1 MKPYLVKLLIAI
13 ALISTVMRITPSLT
27 QVHAAEDSNISDV
40 YVAITDAKSTI
51 EDKDK
56 SDKEKK
62 KAVEDIKAK
71 VNALDIKNNK
81 EGKDV
86 KSKLKDLDHTSS
98 LNKQDNNLSELTK
111 SLIAYENAV
120 STKDVSG
127 EIKTLKQQ
135 VDSKDNKVKDA
146 IKSKN
151 TSELQSI
158 NNSLNQ
164 IWTSHETSIR
174 NYDEGKYGQI
184 EVNLMQFRVAVQKE
198 PFNAKKA
205 DNAWTTFKSSIDT
218 VDQKQ
223 SNEESGKYKVTQL
236 NDELDKAIKGIEDNN
251 LTQTDDALSK
261 FVQVWPY
268 VEGKI
273 QTKNGSLY
281 TTIED
286 KIPYYQSILDNSNK
300 DRVKKGLQEI
310 NSDIKDTVGQD
321 SYSFVDVMII
331 FLREGLEV
339 LLIIMTLTTMTR
351 NVKDTKGTASVIGG
365 GILGLIL
372 SITLAVVF
380 IQTLGNNGLLREGME
395 AVLGIIAVVLM
406 YVVGIWMHRR
416 SSAQRWNEMIQNMY
430 QSAISNGNLL
440 LLGTIGLISVLREGV
455 EVIIFYMGMIGSIT
469 TLDFVLGIALAI
481 VILII
486 FAFLFRF
493 IVKLI
498 PIYYIFRVL
507 SILIFVMAFKMLG
520 VSIQKLQLLGTVPQ
534 HSIEDLPTI
543 SIIGFYPSVETIVAQ
558 LIYIILIIFFVL
570 KNRKDKKETPVK

>member
-1 MKPYLVKLLIAI
+1 MKHFSVKLLLVV
-13 ALISTVMRITPSLT
+13 ALLFTVLRITPT
-27 QVHAAEDSNISDV
+27 PVHAADDNSISDV
-40 YVAITDAKSTI
+40 YVAITDAKSTLQ
-51 EDKDK
+51 DKDK
-56 SDKEKK
+56 SDKEKQ
-62 KAVEDIKAK
+62 KAVEDIKSK
-71 VNALDIKNNK
+71 VNDLNIKDNK
-81 EGKDV
+81 EGKEV

-98 LNKQDNNLSELTK
+98 TDKQADQLSELTK
-111 SLIAYENAV
+111 SLIAYENV
-120 STKDVSG
+120 ESSSDISG
-127 EIKTLKQQ
+127 EIKELKQQ
-135 VDSKDNKVKDA
+135 VDSKDAQVKKA
-146 IKSKN
+146 IKTKN
-151 TSELQSI
+151 ESELQSI

-164 IWTSHETSIR
+164 IWTSHESAIR

-184 EVNLMQFRVAVQKE
+184 EVNLMQLRVATQKE
-198 PFNAKKA
+198 PLDTKKVE
-205 DNAWTTFKSSIDT
+205 NAWNTFKSSIDT

-223 SNEESGKYKVTQL
+223 SSEESGQYKASQL
-236 NDELDKAIKGIEDNN
+236 NDELDKAIKGIDDNN
-251 LTQTDDALSK
+251 LDQADEALSK
-261 FVQVWPY
+261 FVQIWPY

-310 NSDIKDTVGQD
+310 NSDIKDTIGQEG
-321 SYSFVDVMII
+321 YSFVDVMII

-351 NVKDTKGTASVIGG
+351 KVKDTKGTTSVVGG
-365 GILGLIL
+365 AILGLIL

-380 IQTLGNNGLLREGME
+380 IQTLGNNGILREGME
-395 AVLGIIAVVLM
+395 ATLGIIAVVLM

-416 SSAQRWNEMIQNMY
+416 SSAKRWNDMIQNMY
-430 QSAISNGNLL
+430 QNAISNGNLV

-469 TLDFVLGIALAI
+469 TTDFVIGIALAI

-486 FAFLFRF
+486 FALLFRF

-507 SILIFVMAFKMLG
+507 SILIFIMAFKMLG
-520 VSIQKLQLLGTVPQ
+520 VSIQKLQLLGTVP
-534 HSIEDLPTI
+534 HHGIEGLPTI
-543 SIIGFYPSVETIVAQ
+543 SFIGFYPTVETIVAQ
-558 LIYIILIIFFVL
+558 LIYIVLIIFFIF
-570 KNRKDKKETPVK
+570 KNRKDKKEQGVK

>member
-1 MKPYLVKLLIAI
+1 MKHCLVKLLIAI
-13 ALISTVMRITPSLT
+13 ALIFTVMRITPSLT

-71 VNALDIKNNK
+71 VNALDIKDNK

-86 KSKLKDLDHTSS
+86 KSKLKDLDQTSS

-111 SLIAYENAV
+111 SLIAYEDAV

-135 VDSKDNKVKDA
+135 VDSKDSKVKDA

-151 TSELQSI
+151 TAELQSI

-223 SNEESGKYKVTQL
+223 SSEESGKYKVTQL

-395 AVLGIIAVVLM
+395 AVLGIVAVVLM

-430 QSAISNGNLL
+430 QNAISNGNLL

-469 TLDFVLGIALAI
+469 TWDFVLGIALAI

-534 HSIEDLPTI
+534 HSIEGLPTI

-558 LIYIILIIFFVL
+558 LIYIILIFFFVL
-570 KNRKDKKETPVK
+570 KNRKDKKETRVK

>member
-1 MKPYLVKLLIAI
+1 MKHYLVKLLIAI
-13 ALISTVMRITPSLT
+13 ALIFTVLRITPSLT
-27 QVHAAEDSNISDV
+27 QVHAAEDSNISDM

-71 VNALDIKNNK
+71 VNALDIKDNK

-86 KSKLKDLDHTSS
+86 KSKLKDLDQTSS

-111 SLIAYENAV
+111 SLIAYEDAV

-135 VDSKDNKVKDA
+135 VDSKDSKVKDA

-151 TSELQSI
+151 TAELQSI

-223 SNEESGKYKVTQL
+223 SSEESGKYKVTQL

-300 DRVKKGLQEI
+300 DGVKKGLQEI

-365 GILGLIL
+365 GVLGLIL

-380 IQTLGNNGLLREGME
+380 IQTLGNNGLLREGIE
-395 AVLGIIAVVLM
+395 AVLGIVAVVLM

-430 QSAISNGNLL
+430 QNAISNGNLL

-469 TLDFVLGIALAI
+469 TWDFVLGIALAI

-534 HSIEDLPTI
+534 HSIEGLPTI

-558 LIYIILIIFFVL
+558 LIYIILIVFFVL
-570 KNRKDKKETPVK
+570 KNRKDKKETRVK

>member
-1 MKPYLVKLLIAI
+1 MKHYLVKLLIAI
-13 ALISTVMRITPSLT
+13 ALIFTVLRITPSLT

-71 VNALDIKNNK
+71 VNALDIKDNK

-86 KSKLKDLDHTSS
+86 KSKLKDLDQTSS

-111 SLIAYENAV
+111 SLIAYEDAV

-135 VDSKDNKVKDA
+135 VDSKDSKVKDA

-151 TSELQSI
+151 TAELQSI

-174 NYDEGKYGQI
+174 NYDEGKYDQI

-223 SNEESGKYKVTQL
+223 SSEESGKYKVTQL
-236 NDELDKAIKGIEDNN
+236 NDELDKAIKSIEDNN

-365 GILGLIL
+365 GVLGLIL

-395 AVLGIIAVVLM
+395 AVLGIVAVVLM

-430 QSAISNGNLL
+430 QNAISNGNLL

-455 EVIIFYMGMIGSIT
+455 GVIIFYMGMIGSIT
-469 TLDFVLGIALAI
+469 TWDFVLGIALAI

-534 HSIEDLPTI
+534 HSIEGLPTI

-558 LIYIILIIFFVL
+558 LIYIILIVFFVL
-570 KNRKDKKETPVK
+570 KNRKDKKETRVK